1 MGISVWQLL
10 IVLLIAVVL
19 FGTKKLRNIGGDL
32 GAAIKNFRTSMRDG
46 ENDSEDEEIASPPR
60 VERDKDKAQ
69 IIDGKASVKQDN
81 KI

>member
-32 GAAIKNFRTSMRDG
+32 GAAIKNFRSSMR
-46 ENDSEDEEIASPPR
+46 ESEKEEEELVSPPK
-60 VERDKDKAQ
+60 VERDKDETQ
-69 IIDGKASVKQDN
+69 VIEGKASVKQDN
-81 KI
+81 KL